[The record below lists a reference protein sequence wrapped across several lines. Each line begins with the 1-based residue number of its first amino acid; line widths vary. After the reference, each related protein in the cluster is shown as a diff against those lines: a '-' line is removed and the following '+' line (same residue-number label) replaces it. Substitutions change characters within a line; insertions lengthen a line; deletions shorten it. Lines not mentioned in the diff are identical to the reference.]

1 MGSTSVA
8 APSGIADALFSSVE
22 QRLLALL
29 FGQPDRR
36 FQSSEL
42 VRLAKSGNGATQRVL
57 SRLTAAGLVTVA
69 EVGNQKHYQANRK
82 SPIFAELQALV
93 VKTVGLV
100 EPLRRALEPA
110 AARIRLAFVY
120 GSIAKGTD
128 TAKSD
133 VDLLVVSDDLTH
145 FDAYELLLPVEAQ
158 LGRQISPNVFGS
170 DEWRRK
176 KAETDSFAARIARQ
190 PRLFVLGEEGDD
202 D

>member
-1 MGSTSVA
+1 MGSTLVA

-42 VRLAKSGNGATQRVL
+42 VRLARSGNGATQRVL
-57 SRLTAAGLVTVA
+57 SRLTAAGLVTVT

-170 DEWRRK
+170 DEWRSK
-176 KAETDSFAARIARQ
+176 KAEADSFAARIARQ

>member
-42 VRLAKSGNGATQRVL
+42 VRLARSGNGATQRVL
-57 SRLTAAGLVTVA
+57 SRLTAAGLVTVT

-82 SPIFAELQALV
+82 SPIFAELHALV

-100 EPLRRALEPA
+100 EPLRRALEPKA
-110 AARIRLAFVY
+110 AKIRFAFVY

-170 DEWRRK
+170 DEWRSK
-176 KAETDSFAARIARQ
+176 KAEADSFATRIARQ

>member
-57 SRLTAAGLVTVA
+57 SRLAAAGLVTVA

-145 FDAYELLLPVEAQ
+145 FDAYELLLPVEAL

-176 KAETDSFAARIARQ
+176 KAEADSFAARIARQ